1 MFKEVLVGID
11 GTPHGRDAIALAR
24 QLTDAQAQLT
34 LVHVHWRRLWSGRP
48 VAADYFEAETAHSW
62 HLLEREKEASGISAE
77 LASVFATSP
86 GRGLHLEAEQRQADR
101 IVVGSSRRGFLGRA
115 VLGDDARAG
124 DQRRKPRRGDR
135 TARLCRRAATALDGI
150 GVAYNGTPE
159 SDAALAAARGIATR
173 TDAALSALDV
183 VLLPALAYAYTTDR
197 SRYMREEIDAARG
210 VLEGI
215 PDVAGRTVCGLP
227 GEELAR
233 FSGELDLLAVGS
245 RGYGP
250 LRDAAC
256 SGAPRTT
263 SHATR
268 VRPFSCCRAPRSTA
282 SSPSPSRG
290 QAPERGP
297 LAVSNQPAL
306 ECVRHKLRPR

>member
-86 GRGLHLEAEQRQADR
+86 GRGLHLEAEQRQADL

-115 VLGDDARAG
+115 VLGDDARAAING
-124 DQRRKPRRGDR
+124 ASCAVAIAPHGFADERRRLDR
-135 TARLCRRAATALDGI
+135 I

-159 SDAALAAARGIATR
+159 SDAALAAARGIASR

-197 SRYMREEIDAARG
+197 SRYMRKEIDAARG

-250 LRDAAC
+250 LGRLVLGSTSNYLARHAR
-256 SGAPRTT
+256 SALLVLPR
-263 SHATR
+263 
-268 VRPFSCCRAPRSTA
+268 
-282 SSPSPSRG
+282 
-290 QAPERGP
+290 PEIDSEQP
-297 LAVSNQPAL
+297 LAVA
-306 ECVRHKLRPR
+306 RAGA

>member
-86 GRGLHLEAEQRQADR
+86 GRGLHLEAEQRQADL

-115 VLGDDARAG
+115 VLGDDARAAING
-124 DQRRKPRRGDR
+124 ASCAVAIAPHGFADERRRLDR
-135 TARLCRRAATALDGI
+135 I

-245 RGYGP
+245 RGYGR
-250 LRDAAC
+250 LGRLVL
-256 SGAPRTT
+256 GAPRTT

-268 VRPFSCCRAPRSTA
+268 VRPFSCCCAPRSTA
-282 SSPSPSRG
+282 A
-290 QAPERGP
+290 APRRRAGRRLSEGR
-297 LAVSNQPAL
+297 
-306 ECVRHKLRPR
+306 